1 VGDLG
6 AAKRLMIYS
15 QDGMGLGHMRRTF
28 NVAREVLARDPTWS
42 ILVVSDSPTT
52 PFFAP
57 LAGMDYLKLP
67 TMVKTGS
74 RSWVAGGLGL
84 EIDETVRMRSRLI
97 VEAFAA
103 FRPDVVLV
111 DHMPLGVAGE
121 LAPLLHRARELG
133 GRTRL
138 FLGLRDVLDAPEV
151 IRDVW
156 TQQGAYAALARYDAV
171 LVYGSREVFDA
182 AAAYNLGPYA
192 RRLVYCNYVV
202 SPGAAQAVARRRL
215 GAGDGVHDGEP
226 LVAVMGGGG
235 ADAFPL
241 ADTFLRALPLVRREV
256 RVRGAILAGPNMPTQ
271 ERERLAWRGAHQEVD
286 VSDGHGDS
294 LPWLQR
300 AAAVVTMAGYNTLS
314 EALAARRKA
323 LAVPR
328 AGPSAEQR
336 MRARLFADRR
346 LIAQLE
352 PEALAPK
359 RLAEELL
366 ALLAHDGIPDGSRI
380 PLMDGAQRAAAFLVE
395 AARTRKEELSLVS
408 CP

>member
-1 VGDLG
+1 
-6 AAKRLMIYS
+6 
-15 QDGMGLGHMRRTF
+15 
-28 NVAREVLARDPTWS
+28 
-42 ILVVSDSPTT
+42 
-52 PFFAP
+52 
-57 LAGMDYLKLP
+57 
-67 TMVKTGS
+67 
-74 RSWVAGGLGL
+74 
-84 EIDETVRMRSRLI
+84 
-97 VEAFAA
+97 
-103 FRPDVVLV
+103 
-111 DHMPLGVAGE
+111 
-121 LAPLLHRARELG
+121 
-133 GRTRL
+133 
-138 FLGLRDVLDAPEV
+138 
-151 IRDVW
+151 
-156 TQQGAYAALARYDAV
+156 
-171 LVYGSREVFDA
+171 
-182 AAAYNLGPYA
+182 
-192 RRLVYCNYVV
+192 
-202 SPGAAQAVARRRL
+202 
-215 GAGDGVHDGEP
+215 
-226 LVAVMGGGG
+226 
-235 ADAFPL
+235 
-241 ADTFLRALPLVRREV
+241 
-256 RVRGAILAGPNMPTQ
+256 
-271 ERERLAWRGAHQEVD
+271 VD

-395 AARTRKEELSLVS
+395 AAQTRKEELSLVS